1 MRPAA
6 LLEERRLVSQ
16 TPMSPRQTLPQWAV
30 CSVCE
35 VRKSALFGALDDKGL
50 ARLHCRIEPIAV
62 NAETRIYPRGERGD
76 AVYTIRSGVVRFERA
91 TEGGERRIVR
101 LAGMGDLI
109 GQEALV
115 GHGHA
120 DDAIACTEVRL
131 CRLPCSMVLELGDAE
146 PALLRELMLRW
157 QRALDDSSEWLVD
170 LTMGSARGRMLRLL
184 AKLAEYAGPDGVAWL
199 PSRQDIGVMLN
210 MRLETASRHIS
221 RLRRE
226 GIIETL
232 STRTVRLD
240 AAAVRDALKAV
251 DVD

>member
-1 MRPAA
+1 
-6 LLEERRLVSQ
+6 
-16 TPMSPRQTLPQWAV
+16 MSPRHSLPQWAV

-35 VRKSALFGALDDKGL
+35 VRKFALFGALDEQGL
-50 ARLHCRIEPIAV
+50 ARLHSRIEPIAV
-62 NAETRIYPRGERGD
+62 DAETRIYPRGERGD

-101 LAGMGDLI
+101 LAGLGDLI

-120 DDAIACTEVRL
+120 DDAIACTDVRL
-131 CRLPCSMVLELGDAE
+131 CRLPCHMVLALGEAE
-146 PALLRELMLRW
+146 PPLLRELMLRW
-157 QRALDDSSEWLVD
+157 QRALDDSAEWLVD

-184 AKLAEYAGPDGVAWL
+184 AKLSEYAGPDGIAWL

-221 RLRRE
+221 GLRRE
-226 GIIETL
+226 GLIETL

-240 AAAVRDALKAV
+240 AAALREALSAA